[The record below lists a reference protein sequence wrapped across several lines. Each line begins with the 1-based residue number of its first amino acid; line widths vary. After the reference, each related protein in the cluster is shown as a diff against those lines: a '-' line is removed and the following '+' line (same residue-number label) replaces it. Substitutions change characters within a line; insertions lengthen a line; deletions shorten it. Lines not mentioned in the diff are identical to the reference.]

1 MNEREVVLTPEQIQ
15 TLRGY
20 ASRGDTYGGWRYLAN
35 LGDRY
40 ADNAAAIVGKDTNL
54 NGLNL
59 WMKKGVEN
67 LWDDTVGKKTRL
79 EKFDRVALQHFRQ
92 YARLINEN
100 NGRLPNTSEIERSYY
115 KAVTDNGVSS
125 SAAIDLVINRSLPD
139 MADGYWA
146 LGLGIEAERIYKEQ
160 AVNNPNGSEWDNR
173 KQLISALGKGFDGSL

>member
-1 MNEREVVLTPEQIQ
+1 MDEKR
-15 TLRGY
+15 
-20 ASRGDTYGGWRYLAN
+20 
-35 LGDRY
+35 
-40 ADNAAAIVGKDTNL
+40 
-54 NGLNL
+54 
-59 WMKKGVEN
+59 VEN

-146 LGLGIEAERIYKEQ
+146 LGLGIEAERIHNEQ
-160 AVNNPNGSEWDNR
+160 AVNNPNGSES
-173 KQLISALGKGFDGSL
+173 IIESS